1 MYNKLGNQEY
11 LFISAQSKSSQ
22 SRKRKHKEERDVPA
36 PGTPLKHRKVFD
48 ESSTKRPFLYIK
60 VTT

>member
-1 MYNKLGNQEY
+1 VYEY

-22 SRKRKHKEERDVPA
+22 SRKRKHTEEINVPA

-48 ESSTKRPFLYIK
+48 ESRNKKPFLYIK